1 MATYTV
7 YVGVDSQNLGWNTP
21 VTWYL
26 GNNAGFTYN
35 ETSSQSQLYS
45 TASTVT
51 MGANE
56 YPVSIKIESYN
67 GHPAHIRNR
76 YPASQQQVYNNT
88 SGKYDTVYS
97 PYSQSGTFYLA
108 ATDGSASIPFL
119 SVDLPD
125 TTFNYAGSIYYFDN
139 QINTWNINGQSLTGK
154 TLCILKT
161 GGAAAGLELCN
172 RAKVTITTQVIG
184 GRVTVNDSIGGTITP
199 NAPVYSAGATVT
211 CSVSYQSGY
220 KLTDIDM
227 KPENLSIMLQWNSD
241 LTQFTFTMPNPAI
254 DILIEPEFSLHKI
267 QWDQP
272 TLQAEQHGT
281 EIYVTKSGMATDS
294 WGESLNIYLMIGDAI
309 AAQFSGDTVVLTDDY
324 FTPGEVVNLRLV
336 AAGSSAAS
344 LGVSMNFTT
353 VDDMGITNYYDGSGY
368 QKSYIRRYNG
378 TAWENVI

>member
-67 GHPAHIRNR
+67 GHLAHIRNR
-76 YPASQQQVYNNT
+76 YPASQRQVYNNT
-88 SGKYDTVYS
+88 SGQYDTVYS
-97 PYSQSGTFYLA
+97 PYSQNGTFYLA

-125 TTFNYAGSIYYFDN
+125 TTFNYAGSMYYFDN
-139 QINTWNINGQSLTGK
+139 QINTWNINGQSLMGK

-172 RAKVTITTQVIG
+172 RAKVTITTQNTG
-184 GRVTVNDSIGGTITP
+184 GRVTVAEVPGGTVTV
-199 NAPVYSAGATVT
+199 NGTTFQAGATITCTVT
-211 CSVSYQSGY
+211 TEPNYRLTGVSLSPAGASIIT
-220 KLTDIDM
+220 LT
-227 KPENLSIMLQWNSD
+227 S
-241 LTQFTFTMPNPAI
+241 TGFTLKMPNPVQ
-254 DILIEPEFSLHKI
+254 DILIIPQFTYHQI
-267 QWDQP
+267 VWDQA
-272 TLQAEQHGT
+272 TLTAVQQGREVH
-281 EIYVTKSGMATDS
+281 ITKSGTATDS
-294 WGESLNIYLMIGDAI
+294 WDESFNIYLMIGDSI
-309 AAQFSGDTVVLTDDY
+309 AAQFTGDTAVLTDAY

-336 AAGSSAAS
+336 ATGSSVAS

-353 VDDMGITNYYDGSGY
+353 VDDLGVANYYDGSEY

-378 TAWENVI
+378 TAWESVV